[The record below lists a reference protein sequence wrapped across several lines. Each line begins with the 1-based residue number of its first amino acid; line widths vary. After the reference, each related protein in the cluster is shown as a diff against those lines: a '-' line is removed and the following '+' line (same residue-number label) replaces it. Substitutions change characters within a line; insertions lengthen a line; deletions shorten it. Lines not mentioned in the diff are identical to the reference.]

1 MTAAVSSPQ
10 NDYEIEAFRR
20 FNRFYTRIL
29 GLLNE
34 EMHQSGF
41 SLTEARVLFE
51 LAQRADGGATRIAGE
66 LSLDPGYLSR
76 ILRQFKS
83 QGLLA
88 RTPSPD
94 DARNSLLRLT
104 RKGVTTLADLNRR
117 SSEQARQLLDK
128 LSPANRSAL
137 TASMRTIERAL
148 APAEDGQHPFV
159 LRSHR
164 PGDMGWV
171 VARHGILY
179 AREFGWD
186 QNFEATVA
194 AIVSGFITGFDA
206 RREHCW
212 IAEREGEPLGSIFL
226 VRDPEREDTAKLR
239 LLLVEPSARG
249 LGLGRA
255 LVGECLNFARAAG
268 YRRVTLWTDSIL
280 TAAHHIY
287 QRAGFRLTAEKPHH
301 SFGKDLIG
309 QTWEI
314 DL

>member
-1 MTAAVSSPQ
+1 MATSVSPTQ
-10 NDYEIEAFRR
+10 IDDEIEAFRR

-41 SLTEARVLFE
+41 SLTQARVLFE
-51 LAQRADGGATRIAGE
+51 LAQRPNCGATGIAVE

-83 QGLLA
+83 QSLLVQ
-88 RTPSPD
+88 TPSPE
-94 DARNSLLRLT
+94 DARNSILRLT
-104 RKGVTTLADLNRR
+104 RKGAATLADLNRR

-128 LSPANRSAL
+128 LSPANRSSMI
-137 TASMRTIERAL
+137 ASMLTIERQL
-148 APAEDGQHPFV
+148 APAEDGQRPFV
-159 LRSHR
+159 LRPHR

-194 AIVSGFITGFDA
+194 GIVSAFITNFDP

-212 IAEREGEPLGSIFL
+212 IADRDGESLGSIFL
-226 VRDPEREDTAKLR
+226 VRDPEQDNTAKLR

-249 LGLGRA
+249 LGLSKA
-255 LVGECLNFARAAG
+255 LVGECLNFAHIAG
-268 YRRVTLWTDSIL
+268 YQRVTLWTDSIL
-280 TAAHHIY
+280 TAAHHVY

>member
-1 MTAAVSSPQ
+1 MDTSVSTAQ
-10 NDYEIEAFRR
+10 IDDEIEAFRR

-41 SLTEARVLFE
+41 SLTQARVLFE
-51 LAQRADGGATRIAGE
+51 LAQRANSGAAQIASE
-66 LSLDPGYLSR
+66 LGLDPGYLSR
-76 ILRQFKS
+76 ILRQFKN

-104 RKGVTTLADLNRR
+104 RKGVATLADLNRR

-128 LSPANRSAL
+128 LTPANRSAL
-137 TASMRTIERAL
+137 IASMRTIERQL
-148 APAEDGQHPFV
+148 APAEVGRRPFV
-159 LRSHR
+159 LRPHR

-194 AIVSGFITGFDA
+194 AIVSAFITNYDA
-206 RREHCW
+206 LREHCW
-212 IAEREGEPLGSIFL
+212 IAEREGEPIGSIFL

-249 LGLGRA
+249 LGLGTA
-255 LVGECLNFARAAG
+255 LVGECLNFARTAG

-280 TAAHHIY
+280 TAAHHVY
-287 QRAGFRLTAEKPHH
+287 QRAGFRLTAETSHH